1 LQHLNED
8 RSEFLAESA
17 AESGQGVV
25 VRMPVAGDEP
35 KRQRVVGG
43 PFDLAA
49 RMRAGGVA
57 VDQQRQQQRRVVGV
71 TASTSVDAFQCRQV
85 QPFDN
90 IHHVPRQVR
99 FR

>member
-1 LQHLNED
+1 LIGLFGQ
-8 RSEFLAESA
+8 RQQGFLAESA

-57 VDQQRQQQRRVVGV
+57 ILI
-71 TASTSVDAFQCRQV
+71 S
-85 QPFDN
+85 
-90 IHHVPRQVR
+90 
-99 FR
+99 